1 MFSPMRVLVPAI
13 LLCALSLAGC
23 TTARQTTPLRTAT
36 EQLLISSAADRAA
49 AQLSVGIPRGT
60 RVYLDTRYFQGYDEG
75 YAEAAIRT
83 QMLKGGLALVDDRD
97 KAEAVVMVSAGALST
112 DTKSMLIGVPALQ
125 FPFIPVGTS
134 ISVPE
139 IALFKTA
146 EDKGVAKFVATG
158 YDAKT
163 GKLIAT
169 TDPRYGFAH
178 NTNHVVLL
186 FFSWSTGDL
195 IPSGVDQN
203 SLTLSNSITSM
214 LPGQN

>member
-1 MFSPMRVLVPAI
+1 MRVAVAV
-13 LLCALSLAGC
+13 LLCAFGAAGC
-23 TTARQTTPLRTAT
+23 TTARDTAPPRTAT
-36 EQLLISSAADRAA
+36 EQLLISTAADRAA
-49 AQLSVGIPRGT
+49 AQLSMGIPPGT
-60 RVYLDTRYFQGYDEG
+60 KVYIDNRYFQGYDDG

-83 QMLKGGLALVDDRD
+83 QMLKNGLALVDDR
-97 KAEAVVMVSAGALST
+97 KEAQAVVMVSAGALST

-139 IALFKTA
+139 IALFKTM
-146 EDKGVAKFVATG
+146 EEKGVAKFVATG

-163 GKLIAT
+163 GKLIST
-169 TDPRYGFAH
+169 TDPRYGFSH

-195 IPSGVDQN
+195 IPPGVDQK
-203 SLTLSNSITSM
+203 SLSFSTLTSM
-214 LPGQN
+214 LPGNN